1 MAADTAA
8 AGTAAAGMAVAG
20 MVAAGV
26 VAAGVAAAGVGE
38 AVGVGEPAG
47 VGVRL
52 GAGVRLGVGARV
64 GVRTGDPD
72 FIMDRVTAA
81 GCAYVFCA
89 IIIGSCD
96 ASGAAG
102 KIRFSKDRREAVFLF
117 GLNSI

>member
-8 AGTAAAGMAVAG
+8 AGTAAAGTAVAG
-20 MVAAGV
+20 MAAAGV

-38 AVGVGEPAG
+38 AVG